1 VPRRRI
7 KRDKQKE
14 IELVKLQIK
23 VLQDL
28 LNSVDSIVKKN
39 AKGELLIELKI
50 WSKTI
55 KRMLENIIIFKNKKL
70 QRLSEQEN
78 K

>member
-1 VPRRRI
+1 MPRRRRV
-7 KRDKQKE
+7 KKDKQHE

-23 VLQDL
+23 VLKDL
-28 LNSVDSIVKKN
+28 FNSVDKIVEKN

-50 WSKTI
+50 WSNTI
-55 KRMLENIIIFKNKKL
+55 KRMLENMIIMKNIKL
-70 QRLSEQEN
+70 QGLSEKE

>member
-1 VPRRRI
+1 MRRRRV

-28 LNSVDSIVKKN
+28 LNSVDRIVKKN

-50 WSKTI
+50 WSNTI
-55 KRMLENIIIFKNKKL
+55 KRMLENMIIMKNIKL
-70 QRLSEQEN
+70 QGLSE
-78 K
+78 

>member
-1 VPRRRI
+1 MRRRRVKI
-7 KRDKQKE
+7 DKRRE
-14 IELVKLQIK
+14 VELVKLQIK

-28 LNSVDSIVKKN
+28 LNSVDRIVKKN

-50 WSKTI
+50 WSNNI
-55 KRMLENIIIFKNKKL
+55 KKMFESIIISKNMKL
-70 QRLSEQEN
+70 QRLLEYE